1 MDKYWVYIRICLRHN
16 YMVHDVDLWLDY
28 VDMLRENKLD
38 ARNPHY
44 LCPLNVE
51 EAHDWVMGKC
61 KKVYSEKDEKDYIS
75 AKSHFFNLSFVDG
88 NITVRVLESLSD
100 FYKEGKLLHH
110 CVFSNAYYKREDS
123 LIMSATVDGKRMET
137 VEFSLSRMEVCQC
150 RGKSNQLSVYHDR
163 ILNLVR
169 DNISLI
175 RERMVV

>member
-1 MDKYWVYIRICLRHN
+1 
-16 YMVHDVDLWLDY
+16 
-28 VDMLRENKLD
+28 MLIENKLD

-61 KKVYSEKDEKDYIS
+61 KKKYSEKDEKDYIA
-75 AKSHFFNLSFVDG
+75 AKSRFFNLSFADG
-88 NITVRVLESLSD
+88 NIMVRVLESLSD
-100 FYKEGKLLHH
+100 FYKEGKSLHH

-123 LIMSATVDGKRMET
+123 LIMSATVDGRRMET

-150 RGKSNQLSVYHDR
+150 RGKSNQLSAYHDR

-169 DNISLI
+169 DNIPLI